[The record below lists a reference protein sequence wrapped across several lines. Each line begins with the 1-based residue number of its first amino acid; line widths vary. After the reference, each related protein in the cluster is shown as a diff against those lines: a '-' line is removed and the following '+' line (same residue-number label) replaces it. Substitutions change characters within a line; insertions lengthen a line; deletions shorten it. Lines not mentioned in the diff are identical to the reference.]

1 MRGTTCETG
10 EVRTTGLGFSRLLNR
25 LNQKFGF
32 MACEACGYAEFYRMD
47 GKGDLGT
54 VFDILSN

>member
-1 MRGTTCETG
+1 
-10 EVRTTGLGFSRLLNR
+10 
-25 LNQKFGF
+25 

-47 GKGDLGT
+47 GKGGLGT